1 MRLINCEI
9 NVILTWS
16 ANYFINST
24 GVTNQV
30 ATFLISDTKR
40 YAPIVTLSTHD
51 NAKLL
56 EQLK

>member
-9 NVILTWS
+9 NIILTWP

-51 NAKLL
+51 NAKPL